1 MARGRGGRGGRPNA
15 HERRKIARTAVWSN
29 YHCGGNGSRP
39 SPVEQQPLP
48 QDDIPKPSAQD
59 EGNAEAQE
67 ITKEETP
74 EPMVMDREFEDIT
87 QQATES
93 ELDAIEAENDGPITM
108 LRLANDIAVLT
119 KHNRKLARENSV
131 LRQDLEKEVEARAA
145 EAEKCAEHRKQVT
158 QELKVCGYG
167 IRFLAKRLGQ
177 DPDEA
182 SI

>member
-1 MARGRGGRGGRPNA
+1 MARGRGGRPNA

-39 SPVEQQPLP
+39 SPVEQQPRP
-48 QDDIPKPSAQD
+48 QDDVPKSGAQD

-74 EPMVMDREFEDIT
+74 EPMVMDRDFEDIT
-87 QQATES
+87 QQATEP
-93 ELDAIEAENDGPITM
+93 ELDAIEAEKDGPITM
-108 LRLANDIAVLT
+108 LRLSNDITVLA
-119 KHNRKLARENSV
+119 KHNRKLARENSA
-131 LRQDLEKEVEARAA
+131 LRQGLEKEVEARAA
-145 EAEKCAEHRKQVT
+145 EAEARAEHSKQVT
-158 QELKVCGYG
+158 QELKVCALG
-167 IRFLAKRLGQ
+167 IRLLAKRLGQ